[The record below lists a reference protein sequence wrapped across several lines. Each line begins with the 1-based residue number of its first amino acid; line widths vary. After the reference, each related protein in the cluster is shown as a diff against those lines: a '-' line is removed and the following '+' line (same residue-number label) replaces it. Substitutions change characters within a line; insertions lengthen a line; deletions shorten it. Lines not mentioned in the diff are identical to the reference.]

1 MSYIC
6 WVSALETLEFAG
18 SESNCHPLYSCAIA
32 GWQKDADMARILIKV
47 LKRFGRRRLQGN
59 VVRLCLGAYN
69 IYNIHERYPRYR
81 GNLKFSRGAEQCSL
95 DIPR

>member
-32 GWQKDADMARILIKV
+32 GMQKDADIARILINV
-47 LKRFGRRRLQGN
+47 LKRFGRRRLQDN
-59 VVRLCLGAYN
+59 AVRLCLDAYN
-69 IYNIHERYPRYR
+69 SYSIHERYR
-81 GNLKFSRGAEQCSL
+81 GYLLNSYTAE
-95 DIPR
+95 